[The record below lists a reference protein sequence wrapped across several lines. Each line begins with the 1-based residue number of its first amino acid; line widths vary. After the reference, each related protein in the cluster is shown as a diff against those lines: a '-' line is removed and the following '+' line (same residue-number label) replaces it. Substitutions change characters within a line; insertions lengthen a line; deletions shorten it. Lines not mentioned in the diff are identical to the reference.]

1 MDDQLIAISND
12 ATSALPVIALG
23 SDGRPRVHP
32 IAANWAIKSPDTQPL
47 SSHAKPGTLFLVRIQ
62 HPASC
67 ATSDAL
73 CESNQKYEWESTPS
87 SSSPST
93 ATSITKSTLDS
104 TFFRRD

>member
-12 ATSALPVIALG
+12 ATPALSVIELG
-23 SDGRPRVHP
+23 SDGRTRVHP
-32 IAANWAIKSPDTQPL
+32 IAATWAIKSPGTQPL

-62 HPASC
+62 HSASC

-87 SSSPST
+87 SSVPST
-93 ATSITKSTLDS
+93 ASSIIRSTLDS